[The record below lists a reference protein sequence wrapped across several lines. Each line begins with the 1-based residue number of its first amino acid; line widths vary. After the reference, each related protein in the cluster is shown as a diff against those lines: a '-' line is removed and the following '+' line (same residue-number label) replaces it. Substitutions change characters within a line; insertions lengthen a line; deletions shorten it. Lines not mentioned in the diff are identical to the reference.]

1 MMYAPRLKKM
11 LAVPELDV
19 EEWDL
24 EHYEQSYK
32 DAVARAVKLRRS
44 ARRPIAPRLVDV
56 GFDGT
61 LVPIIPPEIRPQI
74 KHLELFTYDKRN
86 AADIPL
92 FYNLE
97 SLTVHQSEGYYSDT
111 SRGVLL
117 YNSRPKPD
125 APVTDF
131 PGDVLPPVESLAA
144 VKQGGRTYL
153 PCPDITSFKWIYQ
166 HHILGPKLCKKIEK
180 FILCRPKL
188 RRLDLKVIPPNKESA
203 RAILDA
209 MKALP
214 NLEVLGFEFK
224 GGQFAYYA
232 GIELI
237 AHIPKTVKYLRYNA
251 RGWDLRFTPN
261 SVDTVVQHAV
271 STFSSELDLL
281 THQLHLARLPPSS
294 EVFAHLRQH
303 RAHPRDTVYQPVQ
316 TVPPLGLEEPH
327 IPGDRSRMVRPR
339 SRFERAAHCVSMAPA
354 TGVQLFDV
362 GRPKNR

>member
-1 MMYAPRLKKM
+1 MYAPRLKKM

-32 DAVARAVKLRRS
+32 DAVARAVKLQRS
-44 ARRPIAPRLVDV
+44 TRRPIAPRLVDV

-74 KHLELFTYDKRN
+74 RHLELFTYDKRN

-92 FYNLE
+92 FYNIE

-111 SRGVLL
+111 PRGVLL
-117 YNSRPKPD
+117 LNSRPKPD

-131 PGDVLPPVESLAA
+131 PGVVLPPVESLVA

-166 HHILGPKLCKKIEK
+166 NHILGPKLCKKIEK

-214 NLEVLGFEFK
+214 NLEVLGFEFE

-261 SVDTVVQHAV
+261 SVDTVVQRAV
-271 STFSSELDLL
+271 STYPKRIGSIDSLVALSS
-281 THQLHLARLPPSS
+281 TA
-294 EVFAHLRQH
+294 
-303 RAHPRDTVYQPVQ
+303 
-316 TVPPLGLEEPH
+316 
-327 IPGDRSRMVRPR
+327 SRI
-339 SRFERAAHCVSMAPA
+339 
-354 TGVQLFDV
+354 
-362 GRPKNR
+362 